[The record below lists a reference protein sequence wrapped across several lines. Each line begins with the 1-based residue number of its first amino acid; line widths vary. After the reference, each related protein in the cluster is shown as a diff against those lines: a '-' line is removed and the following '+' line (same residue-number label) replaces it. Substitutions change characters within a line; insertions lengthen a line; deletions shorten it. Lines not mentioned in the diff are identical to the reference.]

1 MADELSVSAL
11 IILGTRLNSP
21 IFDRLKFVNLFLL
34 KSLKFIFKTIVKLRK
49 AARKPPIRLTINFEF
64 ASNIFTI
71 A

>member
-34 KSLKFIFKTIVKLRK
+34 KSLKFKFKTIVKLRK
-49 AARKPPIRLTINFEF
+49 AARKPSIRLTINFEF